1 MFTILDFDFGGD
13 IMQITE
19 FPYTT
24 SNVVGTIRRD
34 NQFDGLVFILLR
46 FGQQLIWRNLYPN
59 NNLSFYIF
67 EQY

>member
-34 NQFDGLVFILLR
+34 NQFDGLVFILL
-46 FGQQLIWRNLYPN
+46 LYILKESIEYFN
-59 NNLSFYIF
+59 KLNDLVSR
-67 EQY
+67 